1 LRQWLEAKNVR
12 KVLVISTDVHLRRV
26 ALTGTK
32 VFRGAPVEFRYCP
45 VPPRFGSPRKE
56 GWWTRPEDRRF
67 VLNEM
72 MKLAGYRVI
81 LSLPAWACRRLMRLK
96 D

>member
-1 LRQWLEAKNVR
+1 VR

-45 VPPRFGSPRKE
+45 VPFRFGSPRKE